1 MLKITRLADY
11 AVLII
16 CSFDSCKGK
25 VVSAQEL
32 TNKTGLQKTT
42 VDKVLSI
49 LVRNKL
55 LKTHRGVKGGYK
67 PFKKLE
73 DISIKELIEAVE
85 GPVSLTDCI
94 DNNARN
100 CNLFDACITKHTWSV
115 VNSAIRDTLE
125 SIKVKDI
132 SDSKNLNKLPRLNLG
147 IN

>member
-16 CSFDSCKGK
+16 CSFDTSKDK
-25 VVSAQEL
+25 IVSSQEII
-32 TNKTGLQKTT
+32 NKTGLQKAT
-42 VDKVLSI
+42 VNKVLSI
-49 LVRNKL
+49 LVRKKIL
-55 LKTHRGVKGGYK
+55 EAHRGVNGGYK

-73 DISIKELIEAVE
+73 DISVKDLIEAVE

-100 CNLFDACITKHTWSV
+100 CNLFDVCTTKHKWSV

-132 SDSKNLNKLPRLNLG
+132 SSTKKSNKLLSF
-147 IN
+147 I

>member
-16 CSFDSCKGK
+16 CSFDSCKDTII
-25 VVSAQEL
+25 SAQEI

-42 VDKVLSI
+42 VNKVLAI
-49 LVRNKL
+49 LVRKKI
-55 LKTHRGVKGGYK
+55 LKAHRGVKGGYK

-73 DISIKELIEAVE
+73 DISVKELIEAIE

-100 CNLFDACITKHTWSV
+100 CNLFDVCITKHTWSL
-115 VNSAIRDTLE
+115 VNNAIRETLE
-125 SIKVKDI
+125 GIKVKDI
-132 SDSKNLNKLPRLNLG
+132 SNAKNSNKLPSF
-147 IN
+147 I

>member
-16 CSFDSCKGK
+16 CSFDTCKDK
-25 VVSAQEL
+25 IVSSQEII
-32 TNKTGLQKTT
+32 NKTGLQKAT
-42 VDKVLSI
+42 VNKVLSI
-49 LVRNKL
+49 LVRKKIL
-55 LKTHRGVKGGYK
+55 EAHRGVNGGYK

-73 DISIKELIEAVE
+73 DISVKDLIEAVE

-100 CNLFDACITKHTWSV
+100 CNLFDVCITKHTWSV
-115 VNSAIRDTLE
+115 VNSAVRDTLE

-132 SDSKNLNKLPRLNLG
+132 SSTKNSNKLLSF
-147 IN
+147 I

>member
-16 CSFDSCKGK
+16 CSFDTSKDK
-25 VVSAQEL
+25 IVSSQEII
-32 TNKTGLQKTT
+32 NKTGLQKAT
-42 VDKVLSI
+42 VNKVLSI
-49 LVRNKL
+49 LVRKKIL
-55 LKTHRGVKGGYK
+55 EAHRGVNGGYK

-73 DISIKELIEAVE
+73 DISVKDLIEAVE

-100 CNLFDACITKHTWSV
+100 CNLFDVCITKQTWSV

-132 SDSKNLNKLPRLNLG
+132 SSTKNSNKLLSF
-147 IN
+147 I

>member
-16 CSFDSCKGK
+16 CSFDSCKDTII
-25 VVSAQEL
+25 SAQEI

-42 VDKVLSI
+42 VNKVLAI
-49 LVRNKL
+49 LVRKKI
-55 LKTHRGVKGGYK
+55 LKAHRGVKGGYK

-73 DISIKELIEAVE
+73 DISVKELIEAIE

-100 CNLFDACITKHTWSV
+100 CNLFDVCITKHTWSL
-115 VNSAIRDTLE
+115 VNNANRETRE
-125 SIKVKDI
+125 GIKVKDI
-132 SDSKNLNKLPRLNLG
+132 SDAKNSNKLPSF
-147 IN
+147 I